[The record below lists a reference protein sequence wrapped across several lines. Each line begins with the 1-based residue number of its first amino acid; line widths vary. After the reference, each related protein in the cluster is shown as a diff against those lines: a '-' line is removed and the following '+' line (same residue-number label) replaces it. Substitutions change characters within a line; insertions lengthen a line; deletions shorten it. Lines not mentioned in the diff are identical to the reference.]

1 MEDSIKVKFIFHCKM
16 EKRET
21 FLLLNET
28 MKKIEGKEIEY
39 EFSDIKFSPFEYSI
53 PTRLYILN
61 ELHVKVKDYTLNLMK
76 GRNNYHFFSY
86 SNPSLFELIFYKEEN
101 LKICVRD
108 EEIKE
113 YDEYSNFKR
122 FSFINIDFDAITI
135 KEAKIRLYRYLPIS
149 EKGNSYQ
156 FSFYDIKNKYIVS
169 KRIISIMKRNFQNF
183 YQENIDYLTSFSH
196 EIDKIK
202 RSKNSF
208 KEDIDELSFFLN
220 MYNKLNESFDLMVTR
235 ERLRNILCE
244 EAYFEFFYLYVKM
257 QMFFTFYKFEDEYKD
272 LDSFIKLYDYVDK
285 IYTELK
291 EEKKLEIFEKIT
303 IILNLAAIFLRFKSC
318 DSYLKASIHY
328 IKTDK
333 VEKNSV
339 IDLAMKFLI
348 NYISNVDEESPS
360 FFKLVEINSGMGY
373 YNNEKVFTFDMI
385 PLSTLK
391 SHLRGSLPTII
402 TFYTL
407 KETNNLS
414 MIESIIGGISVNEAK
429 IFGEYEE
436 KLKLDIY
443 YPNEKISKIKD
454 ISMKLVLNLK
464 HECFGHSKF
473 HTHSEFSQGE
483 KHETPKKCF
492 EHKKLKELVL
502 VNDIGKEDAINI
514 LHEKGRSDSGNYYE
528 SSFGKKQGTN
538 FYTMTLLGLLNHCG
552 KLIDHPE
559 LFYKKEYLEKLQ
571 NYVFYKFQF
580 EKKYEKDKKIEVV
593 NKKEQFIELKMENAI
608 SNNPKEEIKSKDKD
622 ENLNRENNLKEEK
635 NEINLNEED
644 DDIRTDDIKEE
655 KNEIKINEEEEDAI
669 KSDDIKQEPK
679 LKKKK
684 VTQIEDMNKKEEKD
698 DIINLLDNLDLDQ
711 ELDYLI
717 KLLPQEQFNITFSQI
732 IKKVSSPKYKKR
744 KKYLTRKRNIP
755 KANNEIK
762 NYNLTK
768 VHKIKKI
775 TKYPITYNR
784 QKLITLLANRNID
797 KKLWNHYLDLYQKSA
812 VYN

>member
-1 MEDSIKVKFIFHCKM
+1 
-16 EKRET
+16 
-21 FLLLNET
+21 
-28 MKKIEGKEIEY
+28 
-39 EFSDIKFSPFEYSI
+39 
-53 PTRLYILN
+53 
-61 ELHVKVKDYTLNLMK
+61 
-76 GRNNYHFFSY
+76 
-86 SNPSLFELIFYKEEN
+86 
-101 LKICVRD
+101 
-108 EEIKE
+108 
-113 YDEYSNFKR
+113 
-122 FSFINIDFDAITI
+122 
-135 KEAKIRLYRYLPIS
+135 
-149 EKGNSYQ
+149 
-156 FSFYDIKNKYIVS
+156 
-169 KRIISIMKRNFQNF
+169 
-183 YQENIDYLTSFSH
+183 
-196 EIDKIK
+196 
-202 RSKNSF
+202 
-208 KEDIDELSFFLN
+208 
-220 MYNKLNESFDLMVTR
+220 
-235 ERLRNILCE
+235 
-244 EAYFEFFYLYVKM
+244 
-257 QMFFTFYKFEDEYKD
+257 
-272 LDSFIKLYDYVDK
+272 
-285 IYTELK
+285 
-291 EEKKLEIFEKIT
+291 
-303 IILNLAAIFLRFKSC
+303 
-318 DSYLKASIHY
+318 
-328 IKTDK
+328 
-333 VEKNSV
+333 
-339 IDLAMKFLI
+339 
-348 NYISNVDEESPS
+348 
-360 FFKLVEINSGMGY
+360 
-373 YNNEKVFTFDMI
+373 
-385 PLSTLK
+385 
-391 SHLRGSLPTII
+391 
-402 TFYTL
+402 
-407 KETNNLS
+407 
-414 MIESIIGGISVNEAK
+414 
-429 IFGEYEE
+429 
-436 KLKLDIY
+436 
-443 YPNEKISKIKD
+443 
-454 ISMKLVLNLK
+454 MKLVLNLK

-483 KHETPKKCF
+483 KPETPKKCF